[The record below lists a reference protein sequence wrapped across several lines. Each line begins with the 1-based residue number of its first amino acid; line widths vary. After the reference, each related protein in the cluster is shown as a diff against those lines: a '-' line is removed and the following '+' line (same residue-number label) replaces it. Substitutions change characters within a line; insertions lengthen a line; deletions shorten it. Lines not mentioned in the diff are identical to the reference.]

1 MTADTDGTGTGDM
14 DTTVT
19 EAARS
24 PARDLRILVED
35 FLYAEAALLDEWRLD
50 EWLTLFA
57 EQCRYVVPS
66 TDLPDGDPNHDVVL
80 IDDDHELLEARV
92 ERLKS
97 RFAYREYP
105 WSRTRRLI
113 TNVRVAQNGA
123 DLLAS
128 ANFAVHRFR
137 QGSAAYVGH
146 YEYVLARSGE
156 GFRIRSRLAVLDN
169 ESLDEHG
176 AVSIIL

>member
-137 QGSAAYVGH
+137 QGSATYVGH

>member
-1 MTADTDGTGTGDM
+1 MAVDTKA
-14 DTTVT
+14 T
-19 EAARS
+19 EAGEAGIMAADAV
-24 PARDLRILVED
+24 PAAHEVRMLVED
-35 FLYAEAALLDEWRLD
+35 FLYTEAALLDAWQLD
-50 EWLTLFA
+50 EWLALFA
-57 EQCRYVVPS
+57 GVCRYVVPS
-66 TDLPDGDPNHDVVL
+66 TDLPDGDPDRDVVL
-80 IDDDHELLEARV
+80 IDDDRELLEARV

-113 TNVRVAQNGA
+113 TNVRVREAGP
-123 DLLAS
+123 DLLVT

-137 QGSAAYVGH
+137 HTSGTYVGH
-146 YEYVLARSGE
+146 YEYLLARSGDE
-156 GFRIRSRLAVLDN
+156 LRIRLRRAVLDN

>member
-1 MTADTDGTGTGDM
+1 MTVDTSGTGTG
-14 DTTVT
+14 
-19 EAARS
+19 EAGAPGAES
-24 PARDLRILVED
+24 ARDVRILVED

-50 EWLTLFA
+50 EWLTLFT

-66 TDLPDGDPNHDVVL
+66 TDLPDGDPNRDVVL
-80 IDDDHELLEARV
+80 IDDDRELLEARV
-92 ERLKS
+92 ARLRS

-113 TNVRVAQNGA
+113 TNVRVTQNGA
-123 DLLAS
+123 DLLVS

-137 QGSAAYVGH
+137 QGSATYVGR
-146 YEYVLARSGE
+146 YEYVLARSGD

>member
-1 MTADTDGTGTGDM
+1 MAVDTKG
-14 DTTVT
+14 T
-19 EAARS
+19 EAGEAEVS
-24 PARDLRILVED
+24 TAAAVPAPHEVRMLVED
-35 FLYAEAALLDEWRLD
+35 FLYAEAAMLDAWQLD
-50 EWLTLFA
+50 EWLALFA
-57 EQCRYVVPS
+57 EVCRYVVPS
-66 TDLPDGDPNHDVVL
+66 TDLPDGDPDRDVVL
-80 IDDDHELLEARV
+80 IDDDRELLEARV

-113 TNVRVAQNGA
+113 TNVRVREAGP
-123 DLLAS
+123 DLRVE

-137 QGSAAYVGH
+137 HTSGTYVGR
-146 YEYVLARSGE
+146 YEYVLARSGDDL
-156 GFRIRSRLAVLDN
+156 RIRSRRAVLDN

>member
-57 EQCRYVVPS
+57 EPCRYVVPS

-137 QGSAAYVGH
+137 QGSATYVGH